1 MIYLGEKYDQG
12 ATCLPR
18 NAAAERRLQS
28 LALVD
33 PRTARRLR
41 ITRAHTS
48 THCKDRVSAR
58 IVENGFKTVKLW
70 LKQGAKGLF
79 VKVLKQQGLKHKEK
93 D

>member
-1 MIYLGEKYDQG
+1 MIDLGTRYDQG

-18 NAAAERRLQS
+18 NAAADRRLQS

-48 THCKDRVSAR
+48 KQIQQLRNNTPNNINSTKRGYKTILHITR
-58 IVENGFKTVKLW
+58 I
-70 LKQGAKGLF
+70 A
-79 VKVLKQQGLKHKEK
+79 
-93 D
+93 

>member
-1 MIYLGEKYDQG
+1 MNYLGQKYDQG

-18 NAAAERRLQS
+18 TAAADQRLQS

-48 THCKDRVSAR
+48 KHIQQIRHSTPNNINSTKRGYKTILHVAR
-58 IVENGFKTVKLW
+58 I
-70 LKQGAKGLF
+70 A
-79 VKVLKQQGLKHKEK
+79 
-93 D
+93 

>member
-1 MIYLGEKYDQG
+1 MIYLGTKYDQG

-18 NAAAERRLQS
+18 NAAADWRLQS

-48 THCKDRVSAR
+48 KQLQQIRNSMPNNINSTKREHKTILHIARVA
-58 IVENGFKTVKLW
+58 
-70 LKQGAKGLF
+70 
-79 VKVLKQQGLKHKEK
+79 
-93 D
+93 